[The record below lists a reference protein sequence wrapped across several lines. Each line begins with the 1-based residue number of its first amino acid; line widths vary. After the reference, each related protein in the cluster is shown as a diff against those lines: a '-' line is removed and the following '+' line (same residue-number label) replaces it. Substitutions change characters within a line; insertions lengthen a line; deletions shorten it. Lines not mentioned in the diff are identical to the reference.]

1 MTIYIEK
8 KQIDY
13 IETLL
18 AKQLNKLNRKD
29 KEIVALFLKDKIF
42 DVALKDFLKKQTSL
56 FLNNVAERSW
66 YPHFIDEV
74 NKQKKKFKF
83 LKEYFTDAEYNR
95 QQDGQIKVILDQ
107 TTSNSERKIN
117 ICCDVILHGRGEC
130 GPIENILSVEFKKE
144 SNTQDEKDKDKI
156 RLRALTA
163 TPYDNV
169 YSADG
174 TVFPET
180 VCGYF
185 LGCYVEINCQNLDV
199 IVEYYI
205 NGKLQHE
212 WCYPLNITQL

>member
-13 IETLL
+13 IESLL
-18 AKQLNKLNRKD
+18 AKQLNELNRED

-42 DVALKDFLKKQTSL
+42 DVALKNFLKKQKFL
-56 FLNNVAERSW
+56 FSINVGERTW
-66 YPHFIDEV
+66 YSHFIDEV

-107 TTSNSERKIN
+107 TTPNSEKKIN
-117 ICCDVILHGRGEC
+117 ICCDVILHGRGKC

-169 YSADG
+169 FPADG

-205 NGKLQHE
+205 NGKLQND
-212 WCYPLNITQL
+212 WCYALK

>member
-13 IETLL
+13 IESLL
-18 AKQLNKLNRKD
+18 AKQLNKLNRED

-42 DVALKDFLKKQTSL
+42 DVALKNFLKKQKFL
-56 FLNNVAERSW
+56 FSINVGERTW
-66 YPHFIDEV
+66 YSHFIDEV

-107 TTSNSERKIN
+107 TTPNSERKIN
-117 ICCDVILHGRGEC
+117 ICCDVILHGRGKC

-169 YSADG
+169 FPADG

-205 NGKLQHE
+205 NGKLQND
-212 WCYPLNITQL
+212 WCYALK

>member
-1 MTIYIEK
+1 MTIYRK

-212 WCYPLNITQL
+212 WCYALNINQL

>member
-1 MTIYIEK
+1 
-8 KQIDY
+8 
-13 IETLL
+13 
-18 AKQLNKLNRKD
+18 
-29 KEIVALFLKDKIF
+29 FLKNKIF
-42 DVALKDFLKKQTSL
+42 DVALKNFLKKQKFL
-56 FLNNVAERSW
+56 FSINVGERTW
-66 YPHFIDEV
+66 YSHFIDEV

-95 QQDGQIKVILDQ
+95 QQDGQIKVMLDQ
-107 TTSNSERKIN
+107 TTPNSERKIN

-205 NGKLQHE
+205 NGKLQNE
-212 WCYPLNITQL
+212 WCYALNINQL

>member
-13 IETLL
+13 IESLL
-18 AKQLNKLNRKD
+18 AKQLNELNRED

-42 DVALKDFLKKQTSL
+42 DVALKNFLKKQKFL
-56 FLNNVAERSW
+56 FSINVGERTW
-66 YPHFIDEV
+66 YSHFIDEV

-107 TTSNSERKIN
+107 TTPNSERKIN
-117 ICCDVILHGRGEC
+117 ICCDVILHGRGKC

-169 YSADG
+169 FPADG

-205 NGKLQHE
+205 NGKLQND
-212 WCYPLNITQL
+212 WCYALK

>member
-1 MTIYIEK
+1 MTIYRK

-83 LKEYFTDAEYNR
+83 LKEYLTDAEYNR
-95 QQDGQIKVILDQ
+95 QQDG
-107 TTSNSERKIN
+107 
-117 ICCDVILHGRGEC
+117 
-130 GPIENILSVEFKKE
+130 
-144 SNTQDEKDKDKI
+144 
-156 RLRALTA
+156 
-163 TPYDNV
+163 
-169 YSADG
+169 
-174 TVFPET
+174 
-180 VCGYF
+180 
-185 LGCYVEINCQNLDV
+185 
-199 IVEYYI
+199 
-205 NGKLQHE
+205 
-212 WCYPLNITQL
+212 